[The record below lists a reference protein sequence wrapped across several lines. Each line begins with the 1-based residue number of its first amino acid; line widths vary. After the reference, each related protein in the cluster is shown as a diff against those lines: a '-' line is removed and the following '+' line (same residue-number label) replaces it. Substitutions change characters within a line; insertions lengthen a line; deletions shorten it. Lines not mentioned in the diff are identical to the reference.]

1 MLKAW
6 HLPVA
11 PFIKVQQDRLFITLW
26 LSGESLPQRI
36 TLRAEEDNEELSLP
50 MQRLRQA
57 PQPGVV
63 AWRGEISLASGQP
76 RRRYSFKLLW
86 ADHQRWF
93 TPQGFTRFPPARLEQ
108 FAIDLPDAGPQWV
121 ADQVFYQIFPDRFAR
136 SAARDADQDAVYYH
150 HAAGREIVRK
160 AWDDP
165 LTGEAGGSTFYG
177 GDLDGISEKL
187 PYLKQLGVTALYL
200 NPVFAAPSVHKYD
213 TEDYRRVDPQFG
225 GDAALLRLRHNTQR
239 AGMRMILD
247 GVFNHTGDSHPW
259 FDRHQQGSGGAGH
272 DPDSPWRDWFTFSE
286 EGQAHNWLGYASLPK
301 LDYRSTSLVNEIYAG
316 EDSIVRH
323 WLKAPWS
330 MDGWRLDVVHM
341 LGEGGGA
348 RNNLQHIAG
357 ITQAAKQAQPEAFVF
372 GEHFGDAR
380 QWLQADAEDAAM
392 NYRGFTFPIWGFL
405 ANTDISYDPQKID
418 AQTCMAWMDN
428 YRAGL
433 SHQQQLRMFNQLDSH
448 DTARFKSLLGK
459 DVARLPL
466 AVVWLFSWPGVPCIY
481 YGDEVGVDGNN
492 DPFCRKPFPWDP
504 ALQDT
509 QLLALYQR
517 MAKLRKAHQALRY
530 GGCQVIYAEDNVV
543 VFVRVYKQQRV
554 LVAINRGEAC
564 EVVIEDSPLLN
575 VAGLDAAGGRR
586 RLPGRGADP
595 PGHLRQ
601 RLVRPL
607 MVELAQQVAA
617 EERLPP
623 PALSQPIIP
632 AAPGHIGNILF
643 PPAGDAFLHQTAFYQ
658 PRASDMAR
666 QKAAAQPGAQ

>member
-11 PFIKVQQDRLFITLW
+11 PFIKEQQERLVITLW
-26 LSGESLPQRI
+26 LSGETMPQRI

-50 MQRLRQA
+50 MQRLRQSPHA
-57 PQPGVV
+57 DVV
-63 AWRGEISLASGQP
+63 AWRGEINLMNGQP

-86 ADHQRWF
+86 ADRQLWF
-93 TPQGFTRFPPARLEQ
+93 TRVGFRRFPPARLEL
-108 FAIDLPDAGPQWV
+108 FAVDVPDSGPQWV
-121 ADQVFYQIFPDRFAR
+121 PDQVFYQIFPDRFAR
-136 SAARDADQDAVYYH
+136 SEAREAGQDEVYYH
-150 HAAGREIVRK
+150 HAAGQDIVLK
-160 AWDDP
+160 AWDEP

-200 NPVFAAPSVHKYD
+200 NPVFVAPSVHKYD
-213 TEDYRRVDPQFG
+213 TADYRRVDPQFG

-239 AGMRMILD
+239 EGMRLILD

-259 FDRHQQGSGGAGH
+259 FDRHQQASNGACH
-272 DPDSPWRDWFTFSE
+272 QPDSPWREWFNFSPD
-286 EGQAHNWLGYASLPK
+286 GVAHNWLGYASLPK
-301 LDYRSTSLVNEIYAG
+301 LDYRSSSLVNEIYAG
-316 EDSIVRH
+316 EDSVVRH

-341 LGEGGGA
+341 LGEDGGA
-348 RNNLQHIAG
+348 RNNLRHIAG
-357 ITQAAKQAQPEAFVF
+357 ITQAAKREQPEAFVF

-392 NYRGFTFPIWGFL
+392 NYRGFSFPLWGFL
-405 ANTDISYDPQKID
+405 ANTDISYDPQHID

-466 AVVWLFSWPGVPCIY
+466 AVVWLFCWPGVPCIY

-504 ALQDT
+504 ALQDEN
-509 QLLALYQR
+509 LLALYKR
-517 MAKLRKAHQALRY
+517 MTTLRKGHQALRY

-554 LVAINRGEAC
+554 LVAINRGHAC
-564 EVVIEDSPLLN
+564 EVVIDASPLLE
-575 VAGLDAAGGRR
+575 GKTW
-586 RLPGRGADP
+586 
-595 PGHLRQ
+595 Q
-601 RLVRPL
+601 RK
-607 MVELAQQVAA
+607 E
-617 EERLPP
+617 
-623 PALSQPIIP
+623 
-632 AAPGHIGNILF
+632 G
-643 PPAGDAFLHQTAFYQ
+643 AGDMHDDVLSLPTIS
-658 PRASDMAR
+658 ASVWCSR
-666 QKAAAQPGAQ
+666 

>member
-108 FAIDLPDAGPQWV
+108 FAIDLPDASPQWV

-160 AWDDP
+160 AWDEP

-272 DPDSPWRDWFTFSE
+272 YPDSPWRDWFTFSE

-357 ITQAAKQAQPEAFVF
+357 ITQAAKQTQPEAFVF

-517 MAKLRKAHQALRY
+517 MAKLRKAQQALRY

-575 VAGLDAAGGRR
+575 VAGWTLLEGAGAFQDGVLTLPAISASVWSGR
-586 RLPGRGADP
+586 
-595 PGHLRQ
+595 
-601 RLVRPL
+601 
-607 MVELAQQVAA
+607 
-617 EERLPP
+617 
-623 PALSQPIIP
+623 
-632 AAPGHIGNILF
+632 
-643 PPAGDAFLHQTAFYQ
+643 
-658 PRASDMAR
+658 
-666 QKAAAQPGAQ
+666 

>member
-57 PQPGVV
+57 PQPGMV

-160 AWDDP
+160 AWDEP

-272 DPDSPWRDWFTFSE
+272 YPDSPWRDWFTFSE

-357 ITQAAKQAQPEAFVF
+357 ITQAAKQTQPEAFVF

-517 MAKLRKAHQALRY
+517 MAKLRKAQQALRY

-543 VFVRVYKQQRV
+543 VFVRVYKLQRV

-575 VAGLDAAGGRR
+575 VAGWTLLEGAGAFQDGVLTLPAISASVWSGR
-586 RLPGRGADP
+586 
-595 PGHLRQ
+595 
-601 RLVRPL
+601 
-607 MVELAQQVAA
+607 
-617 EERLPP
+617 
-623 PALSQPIIP
+623 
-632 AAPGHIGNILF
+632 
-643 PPAGDAFLHQTAFYQ
+643 
-658 PRASDMAR
+658 
-666 QKAAAQPGAQ
+666 

>member
-11 PFIKVQQDRLFITLW
+11 PFIKEQQERLFITLW
-26 LSGESLPQRI
+26 LSGDDLPQRV

-50 MQRLRQA
+50 MHRLRQE
-57 PQPGVV
+57 PHPGVV
-63 AWRGEISLASGQP
+63 AWRGEINLASGQP

-86 ADHQRWF
+86 ADRQRWF
-93 TPQGFTRFPPARLEQ
+93 TPQGFNRFPPARLEQ
-108 FAIDLPDAGPQWV
+108 FAVDLPDSGLQWV

-136 SAARDADQDAVYYH
+136 SETREAEQDRVYHH
-150 HAAGREIVRK
+150 HAAGRDIVRK
-160 AWDDP
+160 SWDEP
-165 LTGEAGGSTFYG
+165 LTGEAGGSTFFG

-200 NPVFAAPSVHKYD
+200 NPVFVAPSVHKYD

-225 GDAALLRLRHNTQR
+225 GDGALLRLRHNTQR
-239 AGMRMILD
+239 EGMRLILD
-247 GVFNHTGDSHPW
+247 GVFNHTGDSHAW
-259 FDRHQQGSGGAGH
+259 FDRHQRGSSGACH
-272 DPDSPWRDWFTFSE
+272 HADSPWRDWFTISP
-286 EGQAHNWLGYASLPK
+286 EGEAHSWLGYASLPK
-301 LDYRSTSLVNEIYAG
+301 LDYQSASLVNEIYAG

-348 RNNLQHIAG
+348 RNNLRHIAG
-357 ITQAAKQAQPEAFVF
+357 ITAAAKQTQPESFVF

-392 NYRGFTFPIWGFL
+392 NYRGFTFPLWGFL

-418 AQTCMAWMDN
+418 AQTCVAWMDN

-466 AVVWLFSWPGVPCIY
+466 AVVWLFCWPGVPCIY

-509 QLLALYQR
+509 VLLGLYKR
-517 MAKLRKAHQALRY
+517 MAKLRKANKALRY
-530 GGCQVIYAEDNVV
+530 GGCQVIYAEENVV
-543 VFVRVYKQQRV
+543 VFARVYKQLRV

-564 EVVIEDSPLLN
+564 EVVVEDSPLLD
-575 VAGLDAAGGRR
+575 VGEWQVKEGAGTLHDGVLS
-586 RLPGRGADP
+586 LPAISASVWFS
-595 PGHLRQ
+595 RQ
-601 RLVRPL
+601 
-607 MVELAQQVAA
+607 E
-617 EERLPP
+617 
-623 PALSQPIIP
+623 
-632 AAPGHIGNILF
+632 
-643 PPAGDAFLHQTAFYQ
+643 
-658 PRASDMAR
+658 
-666 QKAAAQPGAQ
+666 

>member
-357 ITQAAKQAQPEAFVF
+357 ITQAAKQTQPEAFVF

-517 MAKLRKAHQALRY
+517 MAKLRKAQQALRY

-543 VFVRVYKQQRV
+543 VFVRVYKLQRV

-575 VAGLDAAGGRR
+575 VAGWTLLEGAGAFQDGVLTLPAISASVWSGR
-586 RLPGRGADP
+586 
-595 PGHLRQ
+595 
-601 RLVRPL
+601 
-607 MVELAQQVAA
+607 
-617 EERLPP
+617 
-623 PALSQPIIP
+623 
-632 AAPGHIGNILF
+632 
-643 PPAGDAFLHQTAFYQ
+643 
-658 PRASDMAR
+658 
-666 QKAAAQPGAQ
+666 